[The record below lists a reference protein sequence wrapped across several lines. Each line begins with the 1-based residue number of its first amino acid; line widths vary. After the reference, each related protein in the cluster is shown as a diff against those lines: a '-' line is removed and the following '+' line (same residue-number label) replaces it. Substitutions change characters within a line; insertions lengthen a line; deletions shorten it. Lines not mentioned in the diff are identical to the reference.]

1 MYSIYAFRAA
11 DRPQECQEF
20 AQGHANVLT
29 SYGITKLT
37 SLDNAWAEDPN
48 VYVIAIRDVSTNEM
62 VGGGRFHLTDSYSRT
77 ALPLESAIAP
87 LEPGISSLVDQY
99 MEDTGKKVSEVC
111 AIWNARKVSGK
122 GLSMLTCRACVA
134 RSGLVLASQLGIGTS
149 LVLSAPWTRNL
160 FKTLGYKIEKRIGN
174 QGAFPYPKPDLLA
187 TLMAVHDLDMLT
199 HATEIN
205 RQRIFSLRS
214 NPFQEKLESYRS
226 DQFKISYNLE
236 L

>member
-37 SLDNAWAEDPN
+37 SLDNAWTEDPN

-134 RSGLVLASQLGIGTS
+134 RSGLVLASQFGIGTS
-149 LVLSAPWTRNL
+149 LVFSAPWTRDL
-160 FKTLGYKIEKRIGN
+160 FQSLGYKVEERMGN
-174 QGAFPYPKPDLLA
+174 KGTFPYPKLDLLA
-187 TLMAVHDLDMLT
+187 TLMVVQDINTLPHAGKQTREEIRDL
-199 HATEIN
+199 
-205 RQRIFSLRS
+205 RQKPI
-214 NPFQEKLESYRS
+214 QEKPEFFNHRQLR
-226 DQFKISYNLE
+226 IAYNLE